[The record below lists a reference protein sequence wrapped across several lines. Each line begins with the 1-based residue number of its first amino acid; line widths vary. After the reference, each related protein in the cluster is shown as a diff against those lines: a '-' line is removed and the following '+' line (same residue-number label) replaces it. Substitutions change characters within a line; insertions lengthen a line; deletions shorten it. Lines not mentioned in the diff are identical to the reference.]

1 MIKSQILSNV
11 IKIRK
16 YLEQKGEASVDEIRN
31 YLQLQE
37 REVCLA
43 LGWMLCEN
51 RIYLRQDDHELFVID
66 FGHPHHPG
74 FVH

>member
-1 MIKSQILSNV
+1 MIKSQILSNA

-16 YLEQKGEASVDEIRN
+16 YLEQKGEAPVDEIKK

-43 LGWMLCEN
+43 LGWMSCEN
-51 RIYLRQDDHELFVID
+51 RIYLRQDDNELVVIN
-66 FGHPHHPG
+66 FGYYHHRG
-74 FVH
+74 FVS